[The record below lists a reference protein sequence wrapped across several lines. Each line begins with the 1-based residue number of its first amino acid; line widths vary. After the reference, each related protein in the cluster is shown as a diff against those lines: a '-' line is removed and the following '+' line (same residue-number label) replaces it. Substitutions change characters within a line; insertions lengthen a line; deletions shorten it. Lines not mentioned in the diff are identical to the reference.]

1 MFLARFPVTFFKYRF
16 LLLLTW
22 FFQAITVSDG
32 LVYMSDSKG
41 SCEANQT
48 STVKQT
54 DGSGT
59 LVLTKQ
65 GFILF

>member
-1 MFLARFPVTFFKYRF
+1 MTFFKYRF
-16 LLLLTW
+16 LLLLT
-22 FFQAITVSDG
+22 FQAITVSDG